1 LTFEAERLGKQHDE
15 STRNEA
21 KMRAVV
27 RINLSLSSGDYSSA
41 LVLLRGAA
49 AEFPEDAQLSALQT
63 LAQDGIKRKAAAD
76 LLITESQERFARQEF
91 AEAIQLLREAYELD
105 KANSL
110 ARSILANALVEHAS
124 SIVETDWW
132 GAETLA
138 NEALVLNAAHPTAKT
153 IHSRILEQKMT
164 GSIEEWVSQT
174 RTLQSTGN
182 LTAALSQIAEGLD
195 VYPHETR
202 LLQIQDQVQRD
213 YGAQRRQAR
222 RRDLD
227 ELRRKASEVD
237 AVADHAQKKEIA
249 ERIRSLTTKYSTDG
263 EILSVANDLL
273 RRLGSVEIPRKS
285 LIAPAEV
292 EGATGRPRAPV
303 QKTLAA
309 SVTVAR
315 PAPAGRVLSEEVAS
329 IPVVAEPVAA
339 EPVVPAPVPSV
350 IFPASVVAAE
360 IVQPDEVPS
369 PQAGAQ
375 SPSLQIASAPDT
387 ESSAPMAGVT
397 SSASGPEEPATSNS
411 IRAMVAAAAAIVVV
425 ATISYFAGTRH
436 GSEANKNS
444 AAPSSV
450 PSSGVSVSV
459 PAVTTPVVSA
469 PAQTAPEPSLPASSS
484 SSDTAAA
491 PATKLQ
497 PQNQQAQ
504 NVQPKNVQA
513 QSVQAREAQSQGV
526 QAQNPQ
532 PRLASLTVQGGSAG
546 AVVLVDQTP
555 AGTVQSD
562 GTFSIASI
570 TPGDHTVELRKE
582 RFQPRQFKKRFGEGE
597 TILLRGADAALE
609 AASGELKITFAPTD
623 AKVALVKG
631 DLLTM
636 VSSGVAL
643 NLVPGTYTL
652 TARTSDRFTRS
663 STVEVIAGQSK
674 SLNLLLTPDSMSK
687 WDDPGA
693 WKKEGDSSIRKGGE
707 FVLYGVIPTSGTFV
721 FSAMATKGHLLQ
733 WVLNYTDSKNYILFQ
748 MDDNNFYRTVIRN
761 GKKSDEI
768 IVPDKGDKKSFR
780 TLIIRVSPTEI
791 LHQIK
796 HGSDGTV
803 VLDRWA
809 QAGAD
814 TSLGKFGFYLPGN
827 DEVTLSSFTH
837 YADLNLR

>member
-1 LTFEAERLGKQHDE
+1 MGKQHDE

-41 LVLLRGAA
+41 LILLRGAV
-49 AEFPEDAQLSALQT
+49 AEFPDDAELSTLQT
-63 LAQDGIKRKAAAD
+63 HAQDGIKRKVAAD
-76 LLITESQERFARQEF
+76 LLITQSQERFARQEF
-91 AEAIQLLREAYELD
+91 VEAIQLLREAYELD

-138 NEALVLNAAHPTAKT
+138 NEALVLNSAHPTAKT
-153 IHSRILEQKMT
+153 IHNRILEQKMA
-164 GSIEEWVSQT
+164 GSIEEWVLQT

-237 AVADHAQKKEIA
+237 AVADDAQKKEIA

-285 LIAPAEV
+285 LIAPVDV

-309 SVTVAR
+309 SVTAAG
-315 PAPAGRVLSEEVAS
+315 PAPAGKVLSEEVAS
-329 IPVVAEPVAA
+329 IPVAAKPIVAGPVVAES
-339 EPVVPAPVPSV
+339 VVPAPGPSV

-360 IVQPDEVPS
+360 IVQRDEVPS

-375 SPSLQIASAPDT
+375 GPLSQMAAIPAV
-387 ESSAPMAGVT
+387 ESSAPMAKVT

-411 IRAMVAAAAAIVVV
+411 IRAIAAAAAAIMVV

-436 GSEANKNS
+436 GSQGIKNS

-469 PAQTAPEPSLPASSS
+469 PAQTAPEPSLPASSN

-497 PQNQQAQ
+497 PQNPQAQ
-504 NVQPKNVQA
+504 NVQPKNVRA
-513 QSVQAREAQSQGV
+513 ESVQPREVQAQGV
-526 QAQNPQ
+526 QTQNPQ

-546 AVVLVDQTP
+546 TVVLVDQAP

-597 TILLRGADAALE
+597 TILLSGTDAALE

-636 VSSGVAL
+636 VSSAVGL

-652 TARTSDRFTRS
+652 TARTADRFTRS
-663 STVEVIAGQSK
+663 STVEVVAGQSK

-687 WDDPGA
+687 WEDPGA
-693 WKKEGDSSIRKGGE
+693 WKKEGDSSVRKGGE

-780 TLIIRVSPTEI
+780 TLVIRVSPTEI

-809 QAGAD
+809 QAGVN